1 MTRQHPAQRQAV
13 EAATRAIGQLNPRL
27 NAVIHTETQAAPD
40 PGRPTLPLLVKD
52 CMHVRGLPT
61 TYGSEIFFG
70 NTVASEDATV
80 VARLRSQ
87 NVTIVGKASLT
98 EFCFGATGQNEYFG
112 NCKNPW
118 NTDRITG
125 GSSSG
130 SAAAVAS
137 GMVRMALGTDTGGSV
152 RVPAAL
158 CGIVGLRPTVGRV
171 PNTGCLEVSTI
182 SDTIGPLAATVE
194 EASWLFDAI
203 QGYDAADPLSVA
215 TGPGTLATLED
226 GVEGLTIARLGGFF
240 AENLDPAIEGRIAEV
255 ATLLESQRARLTD
268 TLPDNDTAI
277 REHHAF
283 RFILADVADA
293 RKALMADPS
302 QRSRIGA
309 EVRRRIEL
317 GQQVSGTEYA
327 SSIRSLLALKQ
338 WLRDVFAAGVDLL
351 LLPTTP
357 VTAPLWRDSMD
368 MVETTRL
375 VARFTY
381 DLGATGVPSISV
393 PMGLDAQGMPM
404 GAMLAAPWGN
414 EAVLMR
420 AARAIERGLSLT
432 AKPLVYAEP
441 EMY

>member
-1 MTRQHPAQRQAV
+1 MPPHPRQPQAV
-13 EAATRAIGQLNPRL
+13 EAATYAIERLNPSL
-27 NAVIHTETQAAPD
+27 NAIIHTQVQPAPD
-40 PGRPTLPLLVKD
+40 PGRPTIPILVKD
-52 CMHVRGLPT
+52 CMDVSGLPT

-70 NTVASEDATV
+70 SAAASEDATV

-87 NVTIVGKASLT
+87 NATIVGKANLT
-98 EFCFGATGQNEYFG
+98 EFCFGATGQNDYFG
-112 NCKNPW
+112 DCKNPW
-118 NTDRITG
+118 NTDRIPG

-130 SAAAVAS
+130 SASAVAS
-137 GMVRMALGTDTGGSV
+137 GIVRMALGTDTGGSV

-158 CGIVGLRPTVGRV
+158 CGIVGLRPTIGRV
-171 PNTGCLEVSTI
+171 PNTGCLEVSSI

-194 EASWLFDAI
+194 EACWLFDTI

-215 TGPGTLATLED
+215 TGPGTLPTLED
-226 GVEGLTIARLGGFF
+226 GVDGLTIGRLGGFF
-240 AENLDPAIEGRIAEV
+240 AENLDPAIEDRIAEV
-255 ATLLESQRARLTD
+255 ATLLESQYARLTD
-268 TLPDNDTAI
+268 TAPNNDTAI

-293 RKALMADPS
+293 RKAIMEDPS

-338 WLRDVFAAGVDLL
+338 WLRDVFDAGVDLL

-357 VTAPLWRDSMD
+357 VTAPLWRDSRD

-375 VARFTY
+375 VSRFTY
-381 DLGATGVPSISV
+381 DLGATGIPSVSV
-393 PMGLDAQGMPM
+393 PMGLDAQGLPM
-404 GAMLAAPWGN
+404 GAMLAAAWGN

-432 AKPLVYAEP
+432 AKPPVYVEP
-441 EMY
+441 EIN

>member
-1 MTRQHPAQRQAV
+1 MTDRHPTHRQTVA
-13 EAATRAIGQLNPRL
+13 AATRAIARLNQKV
-27 NAVIHTETQAAPD
+27 NAVIHTQTQPARD
-40 PGRPTLPLLVKD
+40 PGRPTLPVLVKD

-61 TYGSEIFFG
+61 TYGSEIFAG
-70 NTVASEDATV
+70 NIAASEDATV
-80 VARLRSQ
+80 IDRLRSQ
-87 NVTIVGKASLT
+87 NVTIVGKANLT
-98 EFCFGATGQNEYFG
+98 EFCFGATGQNDYFG

-158 CGIVGLRPTVGRV
+158 CGVVGLRPTLGRV

-226 GVEGLTIARLGGFF
+226 GVEGLTIGRLGGFF
-240 AENLDPAIEGRIAEV
+240 AENLDPAIEIGIAEV
-255 ATLLESQRARLTD
+255 ASLLESQRARLTD
-268 TLPDNDTAI
+268 TLPNNDTAI

-293 RKALMADPS
+293 RKNLMEDPS
-302 QRSRIGA
+302 QRSRISA

-327 SSIRSLLALKQ
+327 SSIRSLLALRQ
-338 WLRDVFAAGVDLL
+338 WLRDVFDGGVDLL

-357 VTAPLWRDSMD
+357 VTAPLWRDAED

-375 VARFTY
+375 VARLTY
-381 DLGATGVPSISV
+381 DLGATGIPSISV

-404 GAMLAAPWGN
+404 GAMLAASWGN

-432 AKPLVYAEP
+432 AQPPVYAEL
-441 EMY
+441 EID